1 MHVRSFLAPVLPVFL
16 LIVSTVALSADR
28 GDEVKGLGVQASD
41 LLFANL
47 SKEASLWLVDRE
59 DLRATLSEQELNM
72 SGVVN
77 PQQAVKLGQI
87 TGAKII
93 LTGSVFQTGN
103 SLYLVAKV
111 IGTETTR
118 VLGVSAKGAVADGID
133 AIAKTAAAD
142 IAKTIKENSSQLV
155 AEEITNSDRIKA
167 LKQKLGDAKLPAVL
181 ITITEQHLV
190 PISLQGE
197 IRRPIDPAAETEMLK
212 FCTEAGFP
220 VIDSHAGLKN
230 QAQFLIQGEAIS
242 EFATRR
248 GNLISAKARLEV
260 KVIDRA
266 TGKIVATDR
275 QTSVAVDLA
284 DQIAEKSALQEA
296 SAEIAERLLPKLVNT
311 N

>member
-1 MHVRSFLAPVLPVFL
+1 RALLLLLLATPGRLALADEKKPDPISHVPVAILP
-16 LIVSTVALSADR
+16 IQDR

-77 PQQAVKLGQI
+77 PQQAVKIGQI

-133 AIAKTAAAD
+133 TIAKTAAAD
-142 IAKTIKENSSQLV
+142 
-155 AEEITNSDRIKA
+155 
-167 LKQKLGDAKLPAVL
+167 
-181 ITITEQHLV
+181 
-190 PISLQGE
+190 
-197 IRRPIDPAAETEMLK
+197 
-212 FCTEAGFP
+212 
-220 VIDSHAGLKN
+220 
-230 QAQFLIQGEAIS
+230 
-242 EFATRR
+242 
-248 GNLISAKARLEV
+248 
-260 KVIDRA
+260 
-266 TGKIVATDR
+266 
-275 QTSVAVDLA
+275 
-284 DQIAEKSALQEA
+284 
-296 SAEIAERLLPKLVNT
+296 
-311 N
+311 